1 MRIDARKSLQE
12 LEGRDWGE
20 PDYPSHLVSEC
31 HRLRRVPLA
40 DLTREDLRLLIG
52 QEIGLGYLVPLALAH
67 LAADP
72 FAAGDFYA
80 GDLLCAVVGA
90 PDTFWAQHPDLR
102 RQTAD
107 IAATAVAQ
115 LVDGNWRREQGIPP
129 AVGEALTDFLKR
141 QPDHRRN
148 RRS

>member
-12 LEGRDWGE
+12 LEGRDWGA
-20 PDYPSHLVSEC
+20 PDHPSHLVSEC

-52 QEIGLGYLVPLALAH
+52 QEIGLGYLVPLALAQ

-80 GDLLCAVVGA
+80 GDLLRAVVGA
-90 PDTFWAQHPDLR
+90 PDRFWADHPDLR
-102 RQTAD
+102 RQASA

-115 LVDGNWRREQGIPP
+115 LADGNWRREQGIPP
-129 AVGEALTDFLKR
+129 SVGEALTDFLER
-141 QPDHRRN
+141 IPCR
-148 RRS
+148 